1 MAVTQEQLDK
11 FHQFASDYLRSAD
24 ETLTMD
30 DLLVEWESLAH
41 RSEINAAI
49 QEGLDDI
56 NAGRTRPAREVTQ
69 EIRRSLGI

>member
-1 MAVTQEQLDK
+1 MAVTQDQLDH
-11 FHQFASDYLRSAD
+11 FHQFASDYLRAKHSAP
-24 ETLTMD
+24 TMD